1 MPLYLP
7 HSSNVCSHSPPCAPQ
22 GSHGIPRKGSEPLC
36 ALLTPPQDPP
46 CDFPPTPERY
56 LLPGPD
62 LWPECVCVTA
72 SHKITLLC
80 HTLQLNDA
88 VASTTASQREK
99 GSGVGSIKTTESSL
113 LHLRPNTSRGMGPG
127 LLSSPLCSHREEGMG
142 WREGSLEAAQELQ
155 P

>member
-1 MPLYLP
+1 M
-7 HSSNVCSHSPPCAPQ
+7 CAPLPP
-22 GSHGIPRKGSEPLC
+22 S
-36 ALLTPPQDPP
+36 PQDPP
-46 CDFPPTPERY
+46 CDFPPTPEQC

-99 GSGVGSIKTTESSL
+99 GCGVGSIKTTESSL
-113 LHLRPNTSRGMGPG
+113 LHLRPNTLWGTGSSLG
-127 LLSSPLCSHREEGMG
+127 LLGSPLCSHQEEGVG